1 MLNFSIAA
9 HNRKTA
15 TMALQAAKLDSPT
28 RAFTRSHFAER
39 FQPEVHRGFGFG
51 VLQEYT
57 VLRVGA
63 LTVPPS
69 FPQLV
74 PLRCCMLRMLWQARD
89 ACVWRPLALL
99 TSLVCVTS
107 ILYIAIHSHCASL
120 LLDCQCCSKK
130 GTRDMCSRLH
140 SPIRILRGSPYFGTT
155 KGGCLSSCGDA
166 WLLGGT

>member
-9 HNRKTA
+9 HNRYTA

-39 FQPEVHRGFGFG
+39 FQPVVHRGFGFG
-51 VLQEYT
+51 VHCLLCWRAYSAPFFSPACFFAT
-57 VLRVGA
+57 LHVTDVVAGA
-63 LTVPPS
+63 RCLCLAPPCS
-69 FPQLV
+69 AHF
-74 PLRCCMLRMLWQARD
+74 
-89 ACVWRPLALL
+89 
-99 TSLVCVTS
+99 SVCVTS

-130 GTRDMCSRLH
+130 GTRDTCSRLH

-166 WLLGGT
+166 WLFGGT

>member
-9 HNRKTA
+9 HNRETV
-15 TMALQAAKLDSPT
+15 TMALQAAKLDYPT
-28 RAFTRSHFAER
+28 RAFTRSHSAGR

-69 FPQLV
+69 FPLLV
-74 PLRCCMLRMLWQARD
+74 SLRRCMLRMLWQARD

-130 GTRDMCSRLH
+130 GTRDVLETALPDSD
-140 SPIRILRGSPYFGTT
+140 F
-155 KGGCLSSCGDA
+155 A
-166 WLLGGT
+166 WQPPTLAPRREAVFLVAVMLGY